1 MVTLFHGDNTTQSRQ
16 AFVSALGEA
25 QRKGEVLR
33 LEAKAL
39 SLRILEEALGT
50 QALFFGNKTV
60 IIEELF
66 SLPKSKAKDEYIKQ
80 IAQVAHVDVLL
91 WESKQLSPAQL
102 KNFVQAKVLG
112 FKLNPVVFA
121 WLDSLFP
128 GNLAYAVKLLQAAV
142 ERESAEMCFAMLARQ
157 IRLLLS
163 VKDGVIPKLAP
174 FSVAKLQKQARAFPW
189 EQLLHAHAALVD
201 IDRQQKTSATH
212 LSLHAQLDLLM
223 AELLDQATS

>member
-1 MVTLFHGDNTTQSRQ
+1 MVILFHGDNTTQSRQ

-80 IAQVAHVDVLL
+80 IAQATHVDILL

-102 KNFVQAKVLG
+102 KNFALG
-112 FKLNPVVFA
+112 LGAGNF
-121 WLDSLFP
+121 LFFS
-128 GNLAYAVKLLQAAV
+128 
-142 ERESAEMCFAMLARQ
+142 ES
-157 IRLLLS
+157 
-163 VKDGVIPKLAP
+163 
-174 FSVAKLQKQARAFPW
+174 
-189 EQLLHAHAALVD
+189 
-201 IDRQQKTSATH
+201 
-212 LSLHAQLDLLM
+212 
-223 AELLDQATS
+223 